1 MEPQPQVLDF
11 VKAMADV
18 ERLRIIGVLTRGP
31 QTLSVIAGEL
41 GIHPSQANRHIE
53 QLIASGVLREADARY
68 SLNEKALESVARG
81 QFGASRAVY
90 IPAPELDGRSRKVLA
105 AHLNVDGT
113 IHQIPTQAAKLKVIL
128 DYLVAAFT
136 PGVNYTEKEVNII
149 LRRFHLDTA
158 GLRRDL
164 IDAGL
169 LQRESDGSR
178 YWRSPEPDEGK
189 PE

>member
-136 PGVNYTEKEVNII
+136 PGVNYTEKEVQYH
-149 LRRFHLDTA
+149 LAPLSSGYRRFAPRSDRR
-158 GLRRDL
+158 GLAATRKRRL
-164 IDAGL
+164 AILAK
-169 LQRESDGSR
+169 S
-178 YWRSPEPDEGK
+178 
-189 PE
+189 